1 MSSENPRHSRRIV
14 ILTGSVGGG
23 HDGAAYE
30 LQRRLRG
37 AGFAVETYD
46 YLDFLPGR
54 FGAML
59 RDSYHMSLRVAP
71 FTWGLVAN
79 VTGRRPVAGMLRAA
93 SSALARKDARAS
105 IGRTSDLVAEPAAV
119 VSTYPLASQAL
130 GRLRRSGRLHAPA
143 ITFLTDMS
151 VHPLWISSGVDF
163 HLALHEVAA
172 EEARRRHAQGVHV
185 CGPAVP
191 PEFHPASSAA
201 EKLKARAQFGLPDD
215 EPLAIL
221 VAGAGGMGDV
231 RKSAREIADTGLA
244 KPVVVCGRND
254 AVREDLEAD
263 GAAIAL
269 GWMDDMPTL
278 LRGCDVAVQNAGGLS
293 SLEALA
299 TGLPTLT
306 YHSLPG
312 HGAANAAAL
321 DKSGWVPWVK
331 STADLPAALQAA
343 LTGVPTTT
351 AARGAAHPP
360 TDPAETIAE
369 LATQQVD
376 ARRRRRRITRRLR
389 LTG

>member
-1 MSSENPRHSRRIV
+1 MSSDDPRHSRRIV

-30 LQRRLRG
+30 LEHRLR
-37 AGFAVETYD
+37 AMDFTVETYD

-54 FGAML
+54 FGALL
-59 RDSYHMSLRVAP
+59 RDSYTTSLRVAP

-93 SSALARKDARAS
+93 SAALARKDTRRS
-105 IGRTSDLVAEPAAV
+105 IGRTADLVAEPAAV

-130 GRLRRSGRLHAPA
+130 GRLRRSGRLNAPA

-172 EEARRRHAQGVHV
+172 EDARGRGAKGVQV

-191 PEFHPASSAA
+191 AAFHPAASEE
-201 EKLKARAQFGLPDD
+201 EKRKARAQFGLPQD
-215 EPLAIL
+215 EPLAVL
-221 VAGAGGMGDV
+221 VSGAGGMGDV
-231 RKSAREIADTGLA
+231 RKSAREVADTGLA
-244 KPVVVCGRND
+244 RAVVVCGRN
-254 AVREDLEAD
+254 ASVREDLEAD
-263 GAAIAL
+263 GAIAL
-269 GWMDDMPTL
+269 GWVDDMATL

-299 TGLPTLT
+299 TGLPTVT
-306 YHSLPG
+306 YRSVPG

-321 DKSGWVPWVK
+321 DKAGWVPWVRHVR
-331 STADLPAALQAA
+331 DLPAALQAA
-343 LTGVPTTT
+343 LTGVPTTS
-351 AARGAAHPP
+351 AARAAAHPP
-360 TDPAETIAE
+360 TDPADVIAE
-369 LATQQVD
+369 LANQTVD
-376 ARRRRRRITRRLR
+376 HRRRRRITRRLR